1 MSLPEPMLISSIK
14 RNKYFSANNTKIQTH
29 TTGWKVIYNQI
40 QGITISTN
48 NEFVKVF
55 LNGYT
60 ATVESGGGI
69 NISTSIADKY
79 KPDGNVY
86 SFYHSS
92 SDNKVFMRP
101 DGVIES
107 TSKTSSTAIFRC
119 VLTYPM
125 KN

>member
-1 MSLPEPMLISSIK
+1 VQYGIT
-14 RNKYFSANNTKIQTH
+14 KYFSANNTKIQTH
-29 TTGWKVIYNQI
+29 TTGWKVIDNQV

-55 LNGYT
+55 LDGFT
-60 ATVESGGGI
+60 DTSGGGI
-69 NISTSIADKY
+69 NITTSIADKY

-86 SFYHSS
+86 SFYHPS

-107 TSKTSSTAIFRC
+107 TSKTSGTSIFRC